1 MAERLF
7 EEVSR
12 TLSVIGGTEE
22 TITLSRVP
30 DYIIVDLG
38 DGDVTFLANATILQG
53 EGIGWDDITGGS
65 FTGGVSLVGNTVTV
79 GYYSGGG
86 RYPTLT
92 VKAYIGQVMV
102 DDITLSNIA
111 DAIRGK
117 NGTDEKYSPSE
128 MAAAIEAIPTGGG
141 GNIDALVD
149 RSITEASG
157 NATLIGENVF
167 ITCASLASVDFPLA
181 TKVGTSAF
189 SGCGNLQA
197 VNLPLVANI
206 GQKAFNECKTL
217 KTVNFP
223 LVTFINGSA
232 FYQCEKL
239 ETVDIG
245 STTSVSAYAFRRC
258 FGLKAVILRS
268 TAMSTLVATSAFL
281 ECYHILGTV
290 NATYN
295 PDGLKDG
302 YIYVPRSLVD
312 TYKANSDWATYASQF
327 RALEDYTVGGTT
339 TGALDESKI

>member
-12 TLSVIGGTEE
+12 DLNVIDGTND

-30 DYIIVDLG
+30 DYIIVNLANYEYTFLRNTRMMQGECIVWEDITNGSFLG
-38 DGDVTFLANATILQG
+38 DI
-53 EGIGWDDITGGS
+53 
-65 FTGGVSLVGNTVTV
+65 SLDGNTVNF
-79 GYYSGGG
+79 GYYSSGALV
-86 RYPTLT
+86 PTLT

-111 DAIRGK
+111 DAIRAKTGANK
-117 NGTDEKYSPSE
+117 KYLPSE
-128 MAAAIEAIPTGGG
+128 MATDIKAISGGG
-141 GNIDALVD
+141 SIDGFVE

-157 NATLIGENVF
+157 NATLIGENAF
-167 ITCASLASVDFPLA
+167 GMCASLASVDFPLA

-189 SGCGNLQA
+189 SGCGSLQT
-197 VNLPLVANI
+197 VKLPLVANI
-206 GQKAFNECKTL
+206 GQNAFCDCKTL

-232 FYQCEKL
+232 FYQCETL

-245 STTSVSAYAFRRC
+245 STTYVSAYAFRRC

-281 ECYHILGTV
+281 ECYHILGIV
-290 NATYN
+290 SATYN

-327 RALEDYTVGGTT
+327 RALEDYTVDGTI